1 MGFLRRDFRNE
12 SARQYYLDEII
23 GEITAEADSGLSL
36 VFFDGGLGMLAENP
50 HPSPSGLVGGSG
62 NCSISYNASHTG
74 GKDLN
79 FTDVDRMESIRAGL
93 TLLVEAAKKLNE
105 ANLIPIY
112 SMAVPFDP
120 IVAAHRGYPG
130 LISEG
135 TTAVRNVDS
144 SAAQCL
150 LSSFLYVQ
158 AKPSQKPKQSKSSR
172 T

>member
-1 MGFLRRDFRNE
+1 MKCRDFCNE

-23 GEITAEADSGLSL
+23 GEITAESDSGLSL

-62 NCSISYNASHTG
+62 NCSISYNASNTG

-79 FTDVDRMESIRAGL
+79 FTDAERMESVRASL
-93 TLLVEAAKKLNE
+93 TLLVEAAEKLNA

-112 SMAVPFDP
+112 SLAVPFDP
-120 IVAAHRGYPG
+120 VVAAHRGYPG

-135 TTAVRNVDS
+135 NSQSRIFCCSFAERR
-144 SAAQCL
+144 CCF
-150 LSSFLYVQ
+150 LSRQDLHGG
-158 AKPSQKPKQSKSSR
+158 
-172 T
+172 